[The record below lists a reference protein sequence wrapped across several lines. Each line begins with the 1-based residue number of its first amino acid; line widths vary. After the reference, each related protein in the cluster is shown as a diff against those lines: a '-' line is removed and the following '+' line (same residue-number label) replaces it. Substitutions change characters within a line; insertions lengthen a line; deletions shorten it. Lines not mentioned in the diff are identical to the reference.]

1 MTHGPTAVAMAA
13 SMGVELMPWQVNVL
27 QEALKVKPDGS
38 PVYKRVGIMCSRQQG
53 KSALMRQTILHSM
66 FIHGQSWISMAQ
78 NRKLA
83 KDQLDMAAEA
93 AAKVPW
99 MKAEIQTHRRAN
111 GDEMLLLKNGARWV
125 IAAATQEGPRGMT
138 GNLWVDELREIS
150 PAAWTAAAPVI
161 RAVKHGQ
168 IWVTS
173 NAGDMHSTVLNDF
186 RQRALSGVDPS
197 MLWMEWS
204 SDPTLRL
211 DDPKA
216 LVQCTPALGHTMTYE
231 GLISDMA
238 TSSHDAVMTE
248 IHCRYVDALDSPW
261 PPGSFDRCLDDTL
274 ALGPGPVTWLA
285 VDVTPDRKRADL
297 VGAQLLDDGRIA
309 IGLIES
315 WISDT
320 AVDEMKIAGDVAK
333 WARTYHARIVAYD
346 KWAASSIA
354 ARLASVGIPVSDT
367 SGAVFAQACD
377 ETLAAMNTGRLAHAG
392 QQELTNQV
400 MACAKKPAADGGWR
414 IIRRESRTAISAA
427 VAMVMV
433 VHHANAPQKVADI
446 MVA

>member
-1 MTHGPTAVAMAA
+1 
-13 SMGVELMPWQVNVL
+13 
-27 QEALKVKPDGS
+27 
-38 PVYKRVGIMCSRQQG
+38 
-53 KSALMRQTILHSM
+53 
-66 FIHGQSWISMAQ
+66 
-78 NRKLA
+78 
-83 KDQLDMAAEA
+83 
-93 AAKVPW
+93 
-99 MKAEIQTHRRAN
+99 
-111 GDEMLLLKNGARWV
+111 
-125 IAAATQEGPRGMT
+125 
-138 GNLWVDELREIS
+138 
-150 PAAWTAAAPVI
+150 
-161 RAVKHGQ
+161 
-168 IWVTS
+168 
-173 NAGDMHSTVLNDF
+173 MHSTVLNDF

-261 PPGSFDRCLDDTL
+261 PPGSFDRCLDDKL

-354 ARLASVGIPVSDT
+354 SRLASVGIPVSDT